1 MISMKILMQY
11 EKNIDEKYQIVPVLY
26 HHSDL
31 SKCTDDI
38 KKMCRCPASS
48 SNNRQVKAL
57 QVYWKIDP
65 EFIVDHAYAI
75 IYFIKI
81 EF

>member
-75 IYFIKI
+75 YFIKI